1 MSNERKQA
9 IERATELG
17 IVFTNNI
24 STKNLKTLINAKEDE
39 LSNDLTPKSEIQKE
53 VIDPKIETPVIK
65 EEIII
70 DPIENNPLPKIETPT
85 PEENQEESYSDEMV
99 IQRISACGN
108 YRAKIIG
115 AKEAAR
121 RSNVTVEEVL
131 TSIKDA
137 MPIKGWTFKEVESE

>member
-53 VIDPKIETPVIK
+53 VIDPKIETP
-65 EEIII
+65 
-70 DPIENNPLPKIETPT
+70 T
-85 PEENQEESYSDEMV
+85 PEENQEESYLDEMV

-108 YRAKIIG
+108 YKVKIIG

>member
-24 STKNLKTLINAKEDE
+24 STKNLKTLIKSVEDE
-39 LSNDLTPKSEIQKE
+39 LTNDLTPKDENSKE
-53 VIDPKIETPVIK
+53 VID
-65 EEIII
+65 
-70 DPIENNPLPKIETPT
+70 PKIETPT
-85 PEENQEESYSDEMV
+85 PEENQEESYLDEMV

-108 YRAKIIG
+108 YKVKIIG

-121 RSNVTVEEVL
+121 RSNVTVEEVAS
-131 TSIKDA
+131 SIEKRE
-137 MPIKGWTFKEVESE
+137 PIKGWTFKEVESE